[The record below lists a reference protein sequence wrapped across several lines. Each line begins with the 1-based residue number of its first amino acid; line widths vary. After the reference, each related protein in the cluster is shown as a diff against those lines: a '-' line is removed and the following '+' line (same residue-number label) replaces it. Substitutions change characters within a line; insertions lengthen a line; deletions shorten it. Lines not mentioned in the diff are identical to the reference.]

1 MRHALILAGGSGTRL
16 WPLSTATRPKQLIP
30 VLDGQSLLD
39 VAMARART
47 VVDAGCVWLGV
58 GTTVAAALPPDI
70 DSARVVVEPHGRDTL
85 PAIALGVAAIAA
97 TDPDAVVAVL
107 TADHVIEPVED
118 FAAALAHAFS
128 LAERRDDALVTFGVE
143 PDHAATGFGYLELGD
158 PVDGD
163 AVDGAPAR
171 RVSRFREK
179 PDLQTAQSYVAAG
192 ADHYLWNSGMFVWQ
206 ARTFLRAVD
215 EFCGQDAAALRRLG
229 SSYGTPVYDELAP
242 QLWPSLAKRSVDYA
256 VMEPASTSPAFE
268 VLAVPLATRWLDVG
282 SWPALGDAIGRDGD
296 GNASTG
302 PVLLQDSSDCVV
314 VSSDERLVTVVG
326 ARGLVVVSTPTAV
339 LVVPAAQAQRVKEL
353 QALVAE
359 RDPDLA

>member
-1 MRHALILAGGSGTRL
+1 VRHALILAGGSGTRL

-30 VLDGQSLLD
+30 VLAGQSLLD
-39 VAMARART
+39 AAMARART
-47 VVDAGCVWLGV
+47 VVHADRVWLGV
-58 GTTVAAALPPDI
+58 GATVAAALPPDT

-97 TDPDAVVAVL
+97 ADPDAVVAVL

-118 FAAALAHAFS
+118 FAIALAQAFV
-128 LAERRDDALVTFGVE
+128 LAENRDNALVTFGVE

-158 PVDGD
+158 AVE
-163 AVDGAPAR
+163 VDGAAAR
-171 RVSRFREK
+171 RVTRFREK
-179 PDLQTAQSYVAAG
+179 PDLATAQSYVAAG

-215 EFCGQDAAALRRLG
+215 EFCGQEAAVLRRLG
-229 SSYGTPVYDELAP
+229 LSYGTDAYDELAP
-242 QLWPSLAKRSVDYA
+242 QLWSSLTKRSVDYA

-282 SWPALGDAIGRDGD
+282 SWPALGDALGRDGD

-302 PVLLQDSSDCVV
+302 PVLMQDSSDCVV
-314 VSSDERLVTVVG
+314 VSSDDRLVTVVG
-326 ARGLVVVSTPTAV
+326 AHGLVVVSTPTAV
-339 LVVPAAQAQRVKEL
+339 LVVPADQAQRVKEL
-353 QALVAE
+353 QASVAE